1 MPAPPPRRAAL
12 AALALALAAAAF
24 SIEDDD
30 DDDSRPSSS
39 GKSAET
45 DMHMETLDFD
55 ALLALW
61 DAGLSEELADGTTG
75 GRLRETYSL
84 ASLWDAVERGDDGA
98 AHAVTPACR
107 AELDA
112 LHAAAPAAQ
121 PAEHRGMHAQVA
133 RLSAECAA
141 QADRATAARAAP
153 SQPVRAHGLFNTRRA
168 KRAAAVQ
175 AHLDAHMT
183 PDLGACL
190 ERHLRV
196 DDVGRSLLDMPQRCQ
211 DELNRLLTEYDVRG
225 RGGRGCRMRLG
236 ARDITTT
243 HALCCQWPALPSLL
257 CPQHRAH

>member
-1 MPAPPPRRAAL
+1 MPAPPPLRRAAL
-12 AALALALAAAAF
+12 AALALALAAAF
-24 SIEDDD
+24 SIDEDDD

-39 GKSAET
+39 GESAET

-55 ALLALW
+55 ALLA
-61 DAGLSEELADGTTG
+61 
-75 GRLRETYSL
+75 
-84 ASLWDAVERGDDGA
+84 LWDAVERGDDGA

-107 AELDA
+107 AELDS

-121 PAEHRGMHAQVA
+121 HRGGVHAQVA

-141 QADRATAARAAP
+141 QADRAAAARAAP

-236 ARDITTT
+236 ARDMTTT